1 MENGERLKSTQVC
14 RASVAVA
21 DGLSEVVV
29 DEAAKSAVL
38 GDPAHRS
45 LI

>member
-1 MENGERLKSTQVC
+1 MGGAAEIHAALLRVC
-14 RASVAVA
+14 RSR
-21 DGLSEVVV
+21 GRLSEVVV